1 MGISPGLLSFG
12 EWMPDISNLN
22 TQASALMLN
31 VVPRADG
38 YGPFAALLAFTT
50 ALPGICRGG
59 FFARNADGS
68 ITLFAATDT
77 RIYKLDN
84 TAFTWTDVSKGGVAY
99 PQLSSSARWRFVQFN
114 NKVITV
120 QVNTVPQVY
129 DLAAPATFTD
139 LGGGP
144 PQAGLI
150 AIINRFVV
158 LGGLLGLPYRVQWSG
173 LNQTATWDNVTAQSN
188 FQDLADGGRV
198 IGLAGGDQFGVIFQD
213 SAIRSQIFAP
223 GSPVTFEILRIAT
236 NDGLISGDAAVSAS
250 DKIFFCSPQGFKVIA
265 PGGYPT
271 PIGREKVDRTFF
283 DEFDG
288 DNLEFLIAATDPT
301 ATRVY
306 WAYKSTSGTVGQF
319 DKILVYDYV
328 LSRWTKAN
336 VSGQHLFSLAQ
347 PGLTLE
353 NLDSITTLVAISGV
367 ANNGSGA
374 IRLTVT
380 STSGWTT
387 GDKKIVSS
395 VGGTTEAN
403 NFPESDPFWTVAW
416 WTITVV
422 DGTHID
428 LQGSTFTHAYTSGGT
443 VSGSIDAMTT
453 SFDTYP
459 LAALVK
465 LAAAGTDNTIGFFN
479 GANLEAQLETPEQDG
494 NGRRFFVSNVCPMT
508 DCPTVGASVGARDT
522 AQAATVYTTEVAVN
536 DIGLCPVDGGG
547 VDTRYAKVKV
557 RMPAGS
563 DWTYAMGIEPEFR
576 MTGWR

>member
-12 EWMPDISNLN
+12 EWMPDVVDLN
-22 TQASALMLN
+22 TQASDNILN

-38 YGPFAALLAFTT
+38 YGPFASLLAFTT

-59 FFARNADGS
+59 FFGRNADGS

-84 TAFTWTDVSKGGVAY
+84 TLFTWTDVSKGGAAY
-99 PQLSSSARWRFVQFN
+99 PQLPSSARWRFVQFN
-114 NKVITV
+114 SKVICV
-120 QVNTVPQVY
+120 QVNTVPQVI
-129 DLAAPATFTD
+129 DLTAPAAFAD

-173 LNQTATWDNVTAQSN
+173 LNATTTWDNVTSQSN

-198 IGLAGGDQFGVIFQD
+198 MGLAGGDAFGAIFQD
-213 SAIRSQIFAP
+213 SAIRSMIFAP

-236 NDGLISGDAAVSAS
+236 NDGLISGDAVVSAS
-250 DKIFFCSPQGFKVIA
+250 DQIFFCSPQGFKVIA
-265 PGGYPT
+265 PQGYPT

-283 DEFDG
+283 AEFDG

-306 WAYKSTSGTVGQF
+306 WAYKSTSGTTGQF
-319 DKILVYDYV
+319 DKLLVYDYV
-328 LSRWTKAN
+328 LARWAKAN

-353 NLDSITTLVAISGV
+353 SLDAI
-367 ANNGSGA
+367 
-374 IRLTVT
+374 
-380 STSGWTT
+380 
-387 GDKKIVSS
+387 
-395 VGGTTEAN
+395 
-403 NFPESDPFWTVAW
+403 
-416 WTITVV
+416 
-422 DGTHID
+422 
-428 LQGSTFTHAYTSGGT
+428 
-443 VSGSIDAMTT
+443 SGSIDAMTT

-465 LAAAGTDNTIGFFN
+465 LAAAGTDNAIGFFN
-479 GANLEAQLETPEQDG
+479 GDNLEAQLETPEQDG
-494 NGRRFFVSNVCPMT
+494 NGRRFFVSNIRPMT
-508 DCPTVGASVGARDT
+508 DCTTVAASVGARDT
-522 AQAATVYTTEVAVN
+522 AQGSVTYTTEVAVN

-547 VDTRYAKVKV
+547 VDTRYAKVKL
-557 RMPAGS
+557 RMPAGAT
-563 DWTYAMGIEPEFR
+563 WTYAMGIEPEFR